1 VRKMEGRVKGGK
13 KEVEKIVRKV
23 RDEAIARIDAKIG
36 GAWDDEKRRREDID
50 VEYEISEAYDRVT
63 NFDRSLSV
71 KFLTEEQ
78 REYLR
83 SRLEDIEL
91 EVNSD

>member
-1 VRKMEGRVKGGK
+1 MEGRVKGGK
-13 KEVEKIVRKV
+13 KEVEKIVTEV
-23 RDEAIARIDAKIG
+23 RDQAIARIDEKISG
-36 GAWDDEKRRREDID
+36 EWDGKKRSREDID
-50 VEYEISEAYDRVT
+50 VEYEIGEAYDRVT

>member
-1 VRKMEGRVKGGK
+1 MEGRVKGGK

-23 RDEAIARIDAKIG
+23 RDEAIARIDEKISG
-36 GAWDDEKRRREDID
+36 KWDGEKRRREDID

-78 REYLR
+78 CEYLR